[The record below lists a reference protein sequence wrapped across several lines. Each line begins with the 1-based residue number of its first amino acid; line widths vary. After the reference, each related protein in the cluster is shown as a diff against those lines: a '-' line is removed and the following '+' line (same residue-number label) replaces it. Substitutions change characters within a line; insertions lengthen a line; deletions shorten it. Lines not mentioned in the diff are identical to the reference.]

1 MVHVLVVRIVVGDV
15 DVVVGIDGNG
25 GVGDV
30 TRRLNGAVG
39 PRAPAALRSVPH
51 IAAAVAIGDV
61 RIVV

>member
-1 MVHVLVVRIVVGDV
+1 MIHVLVVGVVVGDV
-15 DVVVGIDGNG
+15 DVIVSVDGNG

-30 TRRLNGAVG
+30 ARRLHSAVG
-39 PRAPAALRSVPH
+39 PRAPAALRGVPH